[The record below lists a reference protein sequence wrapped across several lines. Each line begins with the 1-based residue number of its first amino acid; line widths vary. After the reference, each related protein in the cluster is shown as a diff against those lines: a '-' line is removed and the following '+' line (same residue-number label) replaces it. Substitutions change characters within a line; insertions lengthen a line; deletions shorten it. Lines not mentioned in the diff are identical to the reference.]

1 MKKVVRL
8 ITLFASGLRKH
19 MKAASPQPNPT
30 ESDNAHIGG
39 IMICGTTQKVPIM
52 NIDPNINPKIAARP
66 ARMKRAKIRSIVGF
80 LVPFK
85 D

>member
-1 MKKVVRL
+1 
-8 ITLFASGLRKH
+8 